1 MEKGISMKRDDIISG
16 IVGGTI
22 IAVGCTVGIF
32 GYQKMN
38 EPIYTEPS
46 VGISES
52 KSIVSTEDAEESDT
66 AEGKVDYLGYS
77 SEEENTTQIDQNI
90 TNPPD
95 TVNTDLYVAENAPE
109 ISANI
114 RSNDGTGYEADVS
127 NEMGSSPNYFDTY
140 DIPEQQNTS
149 ESYVLNT
156 STLKI
161 HIPSCDDVK
170 KIKPENYEPSSSSL
184 EELKAQGYT
193 TCGHCFK

>member
-1 MEKGISMKRDDIISG
+1 MKRDDIISG

-38 EPIYTEPS
+38 EPIYAEPS
-46 VGISES
+46 VSISES
-52 KSIVSTEDAEESDT
+52 KSIVSTEDAGESDT
-66 AEGKVDYLGYS
+66 AEGKVDYLGYT
-77 SEEENTTQIDQNI
+77 SEDYPVQDDRNSPDPVDSIDSAEAD
-90 TNPPD
+90 PYVD
-95 TVNTDLYVAENAPE
+95 KTVPE
-109 ISANI
+109 VSASI
-114 RSNDGTGYEADVS
+114 RSVDGTGYEADVS

-149 ESYVLNT
+149 ETYVLNT
-156 STLKI
+156 STMKI

-170 KIKPENYEPSSSSL
+170 KINPENYATSSSSL

-193 TCGHCFK
+193 ACGHCFR

>member
-1 MEKGISMKRDDIISG
+1 MKRDDIISG

-38 EPIYTEPS
+38 EPIYAEPS
-46 VGISES
+46 VSISES
-52 KSIVSTEDAEESDT
+52 KSIVSTEDAGESDT
-66 AEGKVDYLGYS
+66 AEGKVDYLGYT
-77 SEEENTTQIDQNI
+77 SEDYLVQDDRNSPDPIDSI
-90 TNPPD
+90 DSAEADPYVD
-95 TVNTDLYVAENAPE
+95 KTVPE
-109 ISANI
+109 VSASI
-114 RSNDGTGYEADVS
+114 RSADGTGYEADVS

-149 ESYVLNT
+149 ETYVLNT
-156 STLKI
+156 STMKI

-170 KIKPENYEPSSSSL
+170 KINPENYAASSSSL

-193 TCGHCFK
+193 TCGHCFR